1 MVREYV
7 NLDEISQILYNNY
20 VKERQ
25 FSIIDRL
32 SRAPSKLAIIEVLYD
47 AIRGLKDNE
56 DRAKFKRLVDSIQ
69 RMKDNDAIYHSKLLA
84 LKALSGE

>member
-1 MVREYV
+1 MAREYV

-84 LKALSGE
+84 LKALSSE